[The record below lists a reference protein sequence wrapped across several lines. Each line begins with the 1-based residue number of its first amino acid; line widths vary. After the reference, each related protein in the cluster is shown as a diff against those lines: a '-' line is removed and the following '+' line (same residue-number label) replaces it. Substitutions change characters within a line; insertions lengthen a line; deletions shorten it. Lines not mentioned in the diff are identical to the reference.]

1 MPRAGSLDLVCPQ
14 ASLQTVGGI
23 WGSLLQLLSCK
34 HLRTT
39 AYHPIANGI
48 IERFHRQL
56 KAALKAHMSSSHW
69 TETLPLLL
77 LGIRT
82 ALKTDLQCSAAELV
96 YGTTLRVPGEF
107 FLQDTASA
115 TEDTSVL
122 LTNLKAA
129 MRELRAVPPR
139 HQTRSNTYV
148 SKDLSTCTHVFVH
161 NDTVRKPL
169 QPPYDGPFKVIDR
182 AARYFTLDL
191 NGRKDKV
198 SLDRLKP
205 AYLDTAPDADN
216 ISNTSPLTTH
226 SSPSASTPTRATRSA
241 RRVHFP
247 DKLMGIVP
255 QVTGGS
261 DGVRMIINLDFRES
275 T

>member
-1 MPRAGSLDLVCPQ
+1 
-14 ASLQTVGGI
+14 
-23 WGSLLQLLSCK
+23 
-34 HLRTT
+34 
-39 AYHPIANGI
+39 
-48 IERFHRQL
+48 
-56 KAALKAHMSSSHW
+56 MSSSHW
-69 TETLPLLL
+69 TETLPLVL

-107 FLQDTASA
+107 FLQDTATV

-139 HQTRSNTYV
+139 YQTRSNTYV
-148 SKDLSTCTHVFVH
+148 SKDLSTCTHVFVR

-182 AARYFTLDL
+182 TAKYFILDL

-205 AYLDTAPDADN
+205 ANLDTAPDADN
-216 ISNTSPLTTH
+216 ISNTPPLTTH
-226 SSPSASTPTRATRSA
+226 SSPSASTPTRATRSG
-241 RRVHFP
+241 RQVHFP
-247 DKLMGIVP
+247 DRLMGIVP
-255 QVTGGS
+255 QVTGG
-261 DGVRMIINLDFRES
+261 GVMWCA
-275 T
+275 